1 MIRGAIPGTEVRCE
15 TVLLGV
21 LMDVDDETHHIRV
34 AVDRNPSE
42 RTFEESTRALD
53 GKIDAPGIG
62 VEKVG
67 EILTGRFKTCKVFLI
82 PHIHCRVE
90 MIP

>member
-1 MIRGAIPGTEVRCE
+1 MIGGAIPGTKVLCE

-21 LMDVDDETHHIRV
+21 LVNVDDETHHIRV

-42 RTFEESTRALD
+42 RTLEESTRALD
-53 GKIDAPGIG
+53 GKIDSPGVG

-67 EILTGRFKTCKVFLI
+67 EILTGRLKT
-82 PHIHCRVE
+82 
-90 MIP
+90 